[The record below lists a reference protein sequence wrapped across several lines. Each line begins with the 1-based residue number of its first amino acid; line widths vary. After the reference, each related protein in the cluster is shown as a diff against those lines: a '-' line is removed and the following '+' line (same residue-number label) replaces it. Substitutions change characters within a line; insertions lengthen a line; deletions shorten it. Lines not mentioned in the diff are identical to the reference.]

1 MFLIKTLCYQL
12 VKNSSF
18 VNCNTLLVTPEKLVP
33 PCGFGRYPSN
43 QYFRHTE
50 AQPHTS
56 LTKRVLMLQFL
67 LIQFYTVYEKYVI
80 HYIMYVLIW
89 NSGGKYTFCLATRVV
104 CTQVQAELGPPRQE
118 GWSMSSF
125 SYICADKRIISPLYC
140 LKSVSS

>member
-67 LIQFYTVYEKYVI
+67 LIQFYTVYENTSFITSCMSLYEIAVENILSVLRQVWCAPRSKLSWDRRGRKIELCHPLVI
-80 HYIMYVLIW
+80 
-89 NSGGKYTFCLATRVV
+89 F
-104 CTQVQAELGPPRQE
+104 VQIKGL
-118 GWSMSSF
+118 
-125 SYICADKRIISPLYC
+125 
-140 LKSVSS
+140 SVPSIA